1 MAGPLTPGQ
10 GRVAGH
16 DGVSL
21 HYRISGSGPVLLVH
35 PGGPGTAS
43 DFFGDLAGLDEIATI
58 IWLDPRGTATSTA
71 PDDASAYR
79 LEHYAADIEA
89 LCEGLGLERIALLGF
104 SHGGMVA
111 MRHAID
117 HPRRL
122 TKLVLLDTM
131 PALDEAARTRIA
143 AAMDRRQAERWY
155 PEVRRL
161 IDADEVEPDDETAFR
176 NLLTIMPMYF
186 HRWDAT
192 AQGFIGGLRGSSFH
206 SRVGESWAAEQPAMD
221 LRPELGAVVTPTL
234 VVVGDDDFICDVT
247 SAHEMA
253 DRIPGAELTVI
264 EDAGHF
270 PWVEQPAAFRRALDR
285 FLTGP

>member
-1 MAGPLTPGQ
+1 MAGRLPPGE

-21 HYRISGSGPVLLVH
+21 HYRISGEGPVLLVH

-43 DFFGDLAGLDEIATI
+43 DFFGDLAGLDEVATI
-58 IWLDPRGTATSTA
+58 IWLDPRGTASSTA
-71 PDDASAYR
+71 PEEAHAYK

-89 LCEGLGLERIALLGF
+89 VCDNLGLEQIALLGF

-117 HPRRL
+117 YPERL
-122 TKLVLLDTM
+122 TKLVLLDTA
-131 PALDEAARTRIA
+131 PALDDAAGVRIA
-143 AAMDRRQAERWY
+143 AAMDRRQAEPWY

-161 IDADEVEPDDETAFR
+161 IDADETAPDDATAFHE
-176 NLLTIMPMYF
+176 LLTIMPMYF
-186 HRWDAT
+186 HRWDTT
-192 AQGFIGGLRGSSFH
+192 AQAFIDGLRGSSFH
-206 SRVGESWAAEQPAMD
+206 SRVGSSWAAEQATMD
-221 LRPELGAVVTPTL
+221 LRPELSRIATPTL

-270 PWVEQPAAFRRALDR
+270 PWVEQPAAFRAALDR
-285 FLTGP
+285 FLTGR